1 MQIRL
6 FGDPRVEHSSETPV
20 QTIKLDVTFD
30 DEGINQKDVNVVRE
44 PTQDVIPDIAS
55 GWTFGD
61 AIGVGL
67 RTRDGWWSVSQAV
80 LPKTLE
86 EVLCILLEF
95 NFPAWAHTNTRECI
109 SVVSIP

>member
-1 MQIRL
+1 M
-6 FGDPRVEHSSETPV
+6 

-30 DEGINQKDVNVVRE
+30 DEGIDKKDVNVVRE
-44 PTQDVIPDIAS
+44 PTHDVIPDIVS

-67 RTRDGWWSVSQAV
+67 RARDGWWSVSQV
-80 LPKTLE
+80 KLPAILE
-86 EVLCILLEF
+86 EVLCMLLLF
-95 NFPAWAHTNTRECI
+95 DLPAWAHTRTGERI